1 MPPRGQGKA
10 ATPFSDARR
19 FAWLRL
25 WRSENIGPRT
35 FQTLLA
41 RFGTAEAALEALPD
55 LLRARRPGRAI
66 RIAAIADIERE
77 IAAAARLAA
86 RFIAMDEPDYPQALR
101 FIDSP
106 PAVIAVRGRTE
117 CLNRPSLAIVG
128 ARNASAAGL
137 AFTERLARGLGQA
150 GYVVVSG
157 FARGTDSRA
166 HRASL
171 ATGTI
176 AVLAGGHDRL
186 YPADQ
191 EPLLDLLLEEGAA
204 ISEMPFGWE
213 ARGRDFPRRNR
224 LVSGLSL
231 GVVVVEAARRS
242 GSLITARFA
251 ADQGREVF
259 AVPGSPLDPRAEGT
273 NDLLRDGATFCCEV
287 DDVLRALA
295 DRGMEKGQG
304 DLFSDVAARDE
315 EPLWDELD
323 LAEGASNEAPPPVRA
338 NEPVVYEAG
347 EESLPHGVAEASAT
361 AMDRVVAKLGPTPVS
376 VDELGRA
383 ADLPARDVR
392 AVLFTLELAG
402 RLERHGGGLVSLVMS

>member
-1 MPPRGQGKA
+1 MRVEPVNP
-10 ATPFSDARR
+10 TPGAFTDARR

-35 FQTLLA
+35 FGTLLQ

-55 LLRARRPGRAI
+55 LLRRGTPGRAVK
-66 RIAAIADIERE
+66 IAPIADIERE
-77 IAAAARLAA
+77 MEAAARLGAA
-86 RFIAMDEPDYPQALR
+86 FIAMGEPAYPELLR
-101 FIDSP
+101 EIDAP

-117 CLNRPSLAIVG
+117 ILNRPALAIVG
-128 ARNASAAGL
+128 SRNASAAGL

-150 GYVVVSG
+150 GYTIVSG
-157 FARGTDSRA
+157 FARGIDSRA

-171 ATGTI
+171 ASGTI

-191 EPLLDLLLEEGAA
+191 GPFLDQVLEDGAA

-224 LVSGLSL
+224 IVSGLSL
-231 GVVVVEAARRS
+231 GVVVIEAARRS

-273 NDLLRDGATFCCEV
+273 NDLLRDGASFCCEV

-295 DRGMEKGQG
+295 ARKRPQAPD
-304 DLFSDVAARDE
+304 DLFSEGDKRDDAA
-315 EPLWDELD
+315 LWDELD
-323 LAEGASNEAPPPVRA
+323 LEGSGAGSAAPEDA
-338 NEPVVYEAG
+338 NAG
-347 EESLPHGVAEASAT
+347 DAYGEGPDTPSGGLEETGSLPL
-361 AMDRVVAKLGPTPVS
+361 DRVIGKLGPTPVS
-376 VDELGRA
+376 IDELGRA
-383 ADLPARDVR
+383 ADMPARDVR
-392 AVLFTLELAG
+392 AALLELDLAG
-402 RLERHGGGLVSLVMS
+402 RLERHGGGLVSLMPAR

>member
-1 MPPRGQGKA
+1 MIGA
-10 ATPFSDARR
+10 ADAPTEFSDARR
-19 FAWLRL
+19 LAWLRL

-35 FQTLLA
+35 FANLLA
-41 RFGTAEAALEALPD
+41 RFGTAEAALDALPD
-55 LLRARRPGRAI
+55 LVRAAKPGRAV
-66 RIAAIADIERE
+66 RIAAVADVERE
-77 IAAAARLAA
+77 MEVAARLNA
-86 RFIAMDEPDYPQALR
+86 RFIAMAEPTYPQRLLQ
-101 FIDSP
+101 IDSP
-106 PAVIAVRGRTE
+106 PAVIAVRGNPD
-117 CLNRPSLAIVG
+117 CLNRPAVGIVG

-137 AFTERLARGLGQA
+137 AFTERLARGMGQA

-171 ATGTI
+171 ATGTV
-176 AVLAGGHDRL
+176 AVLAGGHDKL

-191 EPLLDLLLEEGAA
+191 GLLLDLLLEEGAA

-259 AVPGSPLDPRAEGT
+259 AVPGSPLDPRTEGT

-295 DRGMEKGQG
+295 DRGMERGQG
-304 DLFSDVAARDE
+304 DLFADGAARDE

-323 LAEGASNEAPPPVRA
+323 LSDGRAAATSAREPRSAPVMYEAA
-338 NEPVVYEAG
+338 AEPVASGMEEADAG
-347 EESLPHGVAEASAT
+347 SPL
-361 AMDRVVAKLGPTPVS
+361 DRLVAKLGPAPIS
-376 VDELGRA
+376 IDELGRA
-383 ADLPARDVR
+383 ADLTARDVR
-392 AVLFTLELAG
+392 AALFELELAG
-402 RLERHGGGLVSLVMS
+402 RLERHGGGLVSLVTP